1 MRLMPKIIQV
11 DAAALEIRWMHS
23 TLRLI
28 ETEAWALGT
37 GGETVITRLADVL
50 VVQAD
55 RSWIDSDPAAP
66 GRLAGSARC
75 MTHRSARRSCSSTV
89 VQHEPGPSRRLPARW

>member
-1 MRLMPKIIQV
+1 MRLMPEIIQV

-28 ETEAWALGT
+28 ETEARALGT

-66 GRLAGSARC
+66 GRLV
-75 MTHRSARRSCSSTV
+75 RR
-89 VQHEPGPSRRLPARW
+89 AA